1 MKILLSAITVVI
13 ATATSSLAMT
23 PSELAKFASNYRSK
37 ENEPVV
43 YMVQNTA
50 CAEPLPVTLVKTI
63 NLGGGRI
70 GGVTQYW
77 DCPVATFTYFEMTR
91 GKYDSIS
98 IFAEVSAGR
107 TSNFSNWSP
116 NPDSN
121 EESMT
126 FQELE
131 AIARAIDKYTR

>member
-1 MKILLSAITVVI
+1 MRSLISAIIFIV

-23 PSELAKFASNYRSK
+23 PSELAKFASNYQSK

-43 YMVQNTA
+43 YMVKGTG
-50 CAEPLPVTLVKTI
+50 CGKPLPVTLVKTI

-70 GGVTQYW
+70 GGITQYW
-77 DCPVATFTYFEMTR
+77 DCPVATFIYFEMTR

-107 TSNFSNWSP
+107 STNFSNWSP
-116 NPDSN
+116 NPDPG
-121 EESMT
+121 EESLT
-126 FQELE
+126 FEELE
-131 AIARAIDKYTR
+131 AVARAIDKYTR

>member
-23 PSELAKFASNYRSK
+23 PSELAKFASNYQSK

-43 YMVQNTA
+43 YMVKGTG
-50 CAEPLPVTLVKTI
+50 CGKPLPVTLVKTI

-77 DCPVATFTYFEMTR
+77 DCPVTTFTYFEMTR
-91 GKYDSIS
+91 GKYNSIR
-98 IFAEVSAGR
+98 IFTEVSAGR
-107 TSNFSNWSP
+107 TNNFSDWSP
-116 NPDSN
+116 NPNPN

-126 FQELE
+126 FEELE
-131 AIARAIDKYTR
+131 AVARAIDKYTR